1 MGFPGLQQGAADYK
15 GTPGSYRC
23 YTSILSR
30 NSGVKIMSKGMNAK
44 KNAKKK
50 PAKSADEK
58 RAEKKAKKTEVNI
71 FGH

>member
-1 MGFPGLQQGAADYK
+1 
-15 GTPGSYRC
+15 
-23 YTSILSR
+23 
-30 NSGVKIMSKGMNAK
+30 MSKGMNAK

-71 FGH
+71 FGPVSYTHLTLPTKA

>member
-1 MGFPGLQQGAADYK
+1 MRFPGLQRDTADYK
-15 GTPGSYRC
+15 GTLAVHRC
-23 YTSILSR
+23 YTSSLSR
-30 NSGVKIMSKGMNAK
+30 HSGVAVMSKGMNAK